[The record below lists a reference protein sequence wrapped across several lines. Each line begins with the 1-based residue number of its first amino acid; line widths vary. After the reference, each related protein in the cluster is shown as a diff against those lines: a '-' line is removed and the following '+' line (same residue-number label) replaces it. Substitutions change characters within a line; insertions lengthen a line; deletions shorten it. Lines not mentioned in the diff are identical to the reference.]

1 MNTPSRSSQ
10 PPGRPRDAAGHQ
22 AALRVASDLLAREGF
37 AAVTMEA
44 VAKRAGVS
52 RPMLYRRWPNRA
64 ALAMDAFLTTIAPH
78 LPFPDTGSVRE
89 DIRGQ
94 LHAVVEVFT
103 SRTGRTLAELIA
115 AGQTDR
121 ELAEALR
128 SRYLAALRV
137 EARVVFE
144 RGIARGELRPLPDL
158 DVILDAIYGP
168 IYYRLLIGHQT
179 LDRHFTDALIDLV
192 IDGLSKPD

>member
-1 MNTPSRSSQ
+1 MDTSSRSSR

-22 AALRVASDLLAREGF
+22 AALRVTSDLLARQGF
-37 AAVTMEA
+37 PAVTMEA

-64 ALAMDAFLTTIAPH
+64 ALAMDAFLTMIAPQ

-94 LHAVVEVFT
+94 LRAVVKVFT

-115 AGQTDR
+115 AGQTDV
-121 ELAEALR
+121 ELAKALR
-128 SRYLAALRV
+128 SRYLAPRRA
-137 EARVVFE
+137 EARVVLE
-144 RGIARGELRPLPDL
+144 RGIARGELRPIPDFEV
-158 DVILDAIYGP
+158 VIDAIFGP
-168 IYYRLLIGHQT
+168 MYHRLLVGHQK
-179 LDRHFTDALIDLV
+179 LDRHFADALTDLIIDE
-192 IDGLSKPD
+192 LSKPG